1 MWLFG
6 YILVNSIFVYLLDDT
21 PPLPRRRSKTE
32 GSRGLERMRKR
43 KSLKVT
49 INTVYAIIM
58 YAELLKELSALSL
71 EHSVVN
77 PELLQLKELTDNE
90 WH

>member
-1 MWLFG
+1 MH
-6 YILVNSIFVYLLDDT
+6 VYLPLDDT
-21 PPLPRRRSKTE
+21 PLLPRRRSKTE

-43 KSLKVT
+43 KRLKVT
-49 INTVYAIIM
+49 VNTVYAIIM

>member
-1 MWLFG
+1 MT
-6 YILVNSIFVYLLDDT
+6 V
-21 PPLPRRRSKTE
+21 
-32 GSRGLERMRKR
+32 
-43 KSLKVT
+43 
-49 INTVYAIIM
+49 NTVYAIIM